1 MPLVQGIGC
10 DDQATGT
17 ITITLPDTTSLLPT
31 ISNPNGV
38 VVMIVLK
45 RNYDNFVAVN
55 YDQIFKAAIP
65 KAIAGNFIKLASSTG
80 ESFEF
85 KNVPAGSYQ
94 ISVRY
99 YDDAFVDGASL
110 NVPDIDRYAA
120 VTVIDAAVNLTSCDT
135 NIYGCTDPAAKNT
148 VDDAAVDDGS
158 CLYQGAVGDVRDIQ
172 CPCPPDVDGVIKVDR
187 DCCPE
192 EPVFGCTDPNA
203 TNYNSAAS
211 VDSGDCQYEINS
223 CLSDCEVVN
232 TVIPACI
239 PNEIDELLAYN
250 KDCIIQA
257 GNRVWTKQIT
267 GISDACSTMDT
278 WKLLI
283 IDDLMSR
290 KGLPCLFNCT
300 DQNTPAILDA
310 SNDCEVDWSSSGGIY
325 WNPSEVG
332 TYNINTIV
340 KRKNLDGSI
349 SIYSATSSTDLNIDP
364 ISKRLDNPW
373 RKCSSLV
380 ITETR
385 EEYLPNFLAYVQQ
398 YCKDCGIAPY
408 LRGRARKAVKVKNV
422 FTAGGSIITVNGATF
437 KI

>member
-10 DDQATGT
+10 DDQATG
-17 ITITLPDTTSLLPT
+17 IVTITLPDTTTLLPI
-31 ISNPNGV
+31 ISNPDGIA
-38 VVMIVLK
+38 VMIVLK

-55 YDQIFKAAIP
+55 YNQTFQATIPSAKA
-65 KAIAGNFIKLASSTG
+65 GDFIQLISAS
-80 ESFEF
+80 EQSFSF
-85 KNVPAGSYQ
+85 NNVPAGAYE

-99 YDDAFVDGASL
+99 YDDAFLDGNLL
-110 NVPDIDRYAA
+110 NVPDIEKYAA

-148 VDDAAVDDGS
+148 VDNAVVDDGS
-158 CLYQGAVGDVRDIQ
+158 CLYPGAVGDVRNIQ
-172 CPCPPDVDGVIKVDR
+172 CACPPDENGDIKLSR
-187 DCCPE
+187 DCCPA

-211 VDSGDCQYEINS
+211 VDSGNCQYEINS
-223 CLSDCEVVN
+223 CLSNCEIVN

-239 PNEIDELLAYN
+239 PNDIDALLAYN
-250 KDCIIQA
+250 KECIIRS
-257 GNRVWTKQIT
+257 GSRVWTKQIT
-267 GISDACSTMDT
+267 GISDTCSTMDT

-300 DQNTPAILDA
+300 DQNTPSILDA
-310 SNDCEVDWSSSGGIY
+310 SNDCEADWASAGSRY
-325 WNPSEVG
+325 WNYDDSG
-332 TYNINTIV
+332 RYNINTIV
-340 KRKNLDGSI
+340 KRKNLDGSL

-364 ISKRLDNPW
+364 ISKRTDNPW

-398 YCKDCGIAPY
+398 YCRDCGIEPY
-408 LRGRARKAVKVKNV
+408 LRGRARKAVKVQNV